1 MCTIQKALHLLLLEF
16 SHYPKI
22 QPPNTVPN
30 NRSEKAILPLRKM
43 QILLQILLN
52 KILLSLININQ
63 LLEIINLH
71 RIMYLLHIYY
81 LNHLLIDLLKQK
93 YRYTKQP
100 IYQSR

>member
-63 LLEIINLH
+63 LLEIIDLH
-71 RIMYLLHIYY
+71 RIMYLLHIYN

-93 YRYTKQP
+93 YWYTKQP
-100 IYQSR
+100 IYQRR